1 MRYLMILEVSQ
12 KQAYIFE
19 STKLKDNVERSEEI
33 CQVTDPEYFKL
44 AAERSGLSFDVE
56 ANVVYSGG
64 GHTVLEFP
72 DKESAEKFAYAVS
85 SRVRREF
92 AELEYFIKTMEY
104 DESEGVGPGPNLFHL
119 SQALEKKKS
128 QCARHHSTRAPLA
141 WRRRTQSSPCQSD
154 SGKAGPHSDAGEK
167 GVCAGRLRHAVQ
179 TGRPGCQQR

>member
-92 AELEYFIKTMEY
+92 PELEYFIKTMEY

-119 SQALEKKKS
+119 SQALEKK
-128 QCARHHSTRAPLA
+128 
-141 WRRRTQSSPCQSD
+141 
-154 SGKAGPHSDAGEK
+154 
-167 GVCAGRLRHAVQ
+167 
-179 TGRPGCQQR
+179 